1 MAGGYMRLIA
11 SFVFLMLA
19 VSSLPAKAWNIPGHM
34 LSAAISYQVLQQKS
48 PPTIDK
54 VKAVLEKHLARERL
68 SSHSRRSNV
77 S

>member
-1 MAGGYMRLIA
+1 MRLIA
-11 SFVFLMLA
+11 SFVFLMPA
-19 VSSLPAKAWNIPGHM
+19 VSSLPAKAWNMPGHIY
-34 LSAAISYQVLQQKS
+34 AAISYQSFQQES

-54 VKAVLEKHLARERL
+54 VKRCAGETPLAGERL